1 MFNDCIIMAG
11 GSGTRL
17 WPASNSTMPKQFLPM
32 PSLSSEP
39 EAIAPGSFFNAAVER
54 ALKVVGLEEDGR
66 VIIVAGHSHIAHIVK
81 ACERYSPKELK
92 RLILIP
98 EPGARNTATAIACAA
113 TYIDWMSGAER
124 KVLVLTSDHIITP
137 LENFM
142 VDAAAAEAFAA
153 ADKLAVF
160 GIDPRG
166 PETGFGY
173 IETGTL
179 VSRVAEEPQVFRVTS
194 FREKPDRKT
203 AEAFLKA
210 GNFFWNSGMFAFSSR
225 FILEEFHRSAPE
237 VILPFGKLR
246 APDERSFKTERGLR
260 ILWEWMDLLE
270 AYKKAAAVSFDY
282 AIAEK
287 CSRTVMVKAGFKWV
301 DVGSWD
307 EYALLAG
314 RYGTQNAEVYQYDA
328 GECFVDSDIPVA
340 LIGVED
346 LIISIRSGKK
356 GGPGSVLIAKKGK
369 TQYVREIV
377 KQIRMKGRN
386 ELL

>member
-17 WPASNSTMPKQFLPM
+17 WPASNSMMPKQFLPM
-32 PSLSSEP
+32 PSLSAEP
-39 EAIAPGSFFNAAVER
+39 EAIAAGSFFNAAVER
-54 ALKVVGLEEDGR
+54 ALKVVDEDGR
-66 VIIVAGHSHIAHIVK
+66 VIIVAGHSHAAHIVR

-92 RLILIP
+92 RLVLIP
-98 EPGARNTATAIACAA
+98 EPDARDTAPAIACAVN
-113 TYIDWMSGAER
+113 YIDRISGEER

-137 LENFM
+137 LEKF
-142 VDAAAAEAFAA
+142 VLDAAAAEAFASA
-153 ADKLAVF
+153 GKLAVF
-160 GIDPRG
+160 GIEPRG
-166 PETGFGY
+166 PETGYGY

-179 VSRVAEEPQVFRVTS
+179 VSRAAEPQVFTVTS

-203 AEAFLKA
+203 AESFLEA

-225 FILEEFHRSAPE
+225 FILEEFRRGAPE
-237 VILPFGKLR
+237 VIRPFGKLR
-246 APDERSFKTERGLR
+246 APDERSFTTERGLR
-260 ILWEWMDLLE
+260 ILREWPDLEE
-270 AYKKAAAVSFDY
+270 AYEKSEAVSFDY

-287 CSRTVMVKAGFKWV
+287 CSSTVMVKAGFNWV

-314 RYGTQNAEVYQYDA
+314 RYGTHHAEVYTHNA
-328 GECFVDSDIPVA
+328 RECFVDSDIPVA

-346 LIISIRSGKK
+346 LIISVRSGKN
-356 GGPGSVLIAKKGK
+356 GGPGSVLIAKKGE
-369 TQYVREIV
+369 TQHVRDIV
-377 KQIRMKGRN
+377 EQIRAKDRN